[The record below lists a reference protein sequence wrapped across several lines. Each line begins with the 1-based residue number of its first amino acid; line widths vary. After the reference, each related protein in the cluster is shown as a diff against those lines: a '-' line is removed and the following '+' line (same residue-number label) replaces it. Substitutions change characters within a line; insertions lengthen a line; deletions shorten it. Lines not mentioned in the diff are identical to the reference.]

1 MKNSPMNSKDSSD
14 IRLGE
19 TVMFKFLYSSWKPM
33 QYNFELKETKLLV
46 ITGKDVKTKLS
57 QFVSSTVASVQ
68 ISSTS
73 KIPVWEKSFSSK

>member
-19 TVMFKFLYSSWKPM
+19 TVMFKFLYSSWKPT
-33 QYNFELKETKLLV
+33 QYNFELKETELL
-46 ITGKDVKTKLS
+46 DVKTKLS
-57 QFVSSTVASVQ
+57 QFVSSTVASVR

>member
-1 MKNSPMNSKDSSD
+1 MKNSPMKSKDSSD

-57 QFVSSTVASVQ
+57 QFVSSTVASVR

>member
-1 MKNSPMNSKDSSD
+1 
-14 IRLGE
+14 
-19 TVMFKFLYSSWKPM
+19 M

-46 ITGKDVKTKLS
+46 ITGKDVETKLS

-73 KIPVWEKSFSSK
+73 KIPV

>member
-33 QYNFELKETKLLV
+33 QYNFELKEIKLLV
-46 ITGKDVKTKLS
+46 LTGKDVKTKLS
-57 QFVSSTVASVQ
+57 QFVSSTVASVR

>member
-19 TVMFKFLYSSWKPM
+19 TVMFKFLYSSWKPT

-46 ITGKDVKTKLS
+46 MTGKDVKTKLS
-57 QFVSSTVASVQ
+57 QFVSSTVASVR

>member
-33 QYNFELKETKLLV
+33 QYYFELKETKLLV

-57 QFVSSTVASVQ
+57 QFVSSTVASVR
-68 ISSTS
+68 IPSTS

>member
-19 TVMFKFLYSSWKPM
+19 TVMFKFLYSSWKPK

-46 ITGKDVKTKLS
+46 LTGKDVKTKLS
-57 QFVSSTVASVQ
+57 QFVSSTVASVR
-68 ISSTS
+68 ISSTYL
-73 KIPVWEKSFSSK
+73 

>member
-57 QFVSSTVASVQ
+57 QFVSSTVASVW

>member
-46 ITGKDVKTKLS
+46 LTGKDVKTKLS
-57 QFVSSTVASVQ
+57 QFVSSTVASVR

>member
-57 QFVSSTVASVQ
+57 QFVSSTVASVR

>member
-33 QYNFELKETKLLV
+33 KYNFELKETKLLV
-46 ITGKDVKTKLS
+46 LTGKDVKTKLS
-57 QFVSSTVASVQ
+57 QFVSSTVASVR